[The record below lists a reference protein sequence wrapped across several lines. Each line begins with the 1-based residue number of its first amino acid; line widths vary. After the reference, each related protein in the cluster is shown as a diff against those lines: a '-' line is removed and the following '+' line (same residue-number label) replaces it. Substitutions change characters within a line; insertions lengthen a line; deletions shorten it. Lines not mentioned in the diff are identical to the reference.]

1 MNENININKSKYWI
15 ISDSEYGDIGI
26 EFDRPMNE
34 QSAITY
40 YKQQYD
46 IDYLLLDAIIEA
58 YPVTKSELYLS
69 NLDIL

>member
-1 MNENININKSKYWI
+1 MNGNNNTNKSKYWI

-26 EFDRPMNE
+26 EFERPMSE
-34 QSAITY
+34 QTAITY
-40 YKQQYD
+40 YKQQFD